1 MNKDK
6 PFGYSAVAKYIGNKF
21 IAELWQQKY
30 TIISTILFAYISS
43 VSGENN
49 DDIEQR
55 EKQSFD
61 NSFSDILVQLGND
74 LRECQYNTHRYNKF
88 IEGQRDTIREQ
99 ATLIK
104 FMNEGLK
111 SLCSIVAGVS
121 VSNDTYSQFCGF
133 VNNGAIDL
141 LGTQYEQIDLIH
153 DEL

>member
-30 TIISTILFAYISS
+30 TIISTILFSYISS

-61 NSFSDILVQLGND
+61 NSFSNFNGRILILTNRSPIFLESSELGIP
-74 LRECQYNTHRYNKF
+74 KPS
-88 IEGQRDTIREQ
+88 TIK
-99 ATLIK
+99 TLSCLIGFSCRIVNVSPFK
-104 FMNEGLK
+104 YSIFFSNPITDSVNEI
-111 SLCSIVAGVS
+111 SA
-121 VSNDTYSQFCGF
+121 
-133 VNNGAIDL
+133 
-141 LGTQYEQIDLIH
+141 
-153 DEL
+153 